1 MPILL
6 GSLPLARGLAEGDQI
21 FALVGLVVLFSLV
34 VQGLTLGRLARRL
47 GI

>member
-1 MPILL
+1 M
-6 GSLPLARGLAEGDQI
+6 